1 MTSHLDRRAFLKLS
15 CQGGIGALLALNF
28 GCSVRQAV
36 DSGASSRSA
45 IIYATRYGSTQDTA
59 GWIQQGLGSDAA
71 LLDIEMLDASQMLA
85 DYDHLVLGSG
95 VWVGGVHRQLKAL
108 LTKHSQE
115 LKDRVIATFVVC
127 GTRGDTEAERQG
139 IARYLDQIH
148 RPLGYTPQFVAHFG
162 GRIVVEKLTEEDRA
176 ALTRFYKNF
185 LNRPLASW
193 DRTDPSRAGQFGASM
208 QAVLEKLHRA

>member
-1 MTSHLDRRAFLKLS
+1 MTRHLDRRAFLKHS

-28 GCSVRQAV
+28 GCSARQAV
-36 DSGASSRSA
+36 DSGLNSRTA

-59 GWIQQGLGSDAA
+59 GWIQQGLGSNAA
-71 LLDIEMLDASQMLA
+71 LLDIETLDASQTLA

-108 LTKHSQE
+108 LTKHSQA

-148 RPLGYTPQFVAHFG
+148 QALGYTPQFVAHFG
-162 GRIVVEKLTEEDRA
+162 GRIVVEKLTEKDRA

-193 DRTDPSRAGQFGASM
+193 DRTDPSGANRFGESM
-208 QAVLEKLHRA
+208 QTVLEKLHRA